1 MNLNGQAFFS
11 TRCWNPIIPPTREH
25 QKEEE
30 EEGEGDG
37 LSVGDNI
44 PYPPPPVVFGKILV
58 KPPVPTRMDGFYYNF
73 VEDRGI
79 TKIYNEY

>member
-44 PYPPPPVVFGKILV
+44 PYPPSSRRVRK
-58 KPPVPTRMDGFYYNF
+58 NSC
-73 VEDRGI
+73 
-79 TKIYNEY
+79 

>member
-44 PYPPPPVVFGKILV
+44 PYPPPLSSCSEKFLLN
-58 KPPVPTRMDGFYYNF
+58 PPSRLGWMDFITTSWRI
-73 VEDRGI
+73 VE
-79 TKIYNEY
+79 